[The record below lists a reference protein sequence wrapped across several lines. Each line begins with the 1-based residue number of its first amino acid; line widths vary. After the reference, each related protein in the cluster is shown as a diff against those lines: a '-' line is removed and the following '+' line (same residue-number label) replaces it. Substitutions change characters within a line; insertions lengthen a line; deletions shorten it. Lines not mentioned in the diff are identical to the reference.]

1 MKQTAPD
8 QTKTCAKSVLVVE
21 DDPEI
26 NAMVG
31 AYAELCG
38 FQYRPALS
46 GAGAMQQVKEGTPTI
61 VILDLMLPDADG
73 FEICRTMRKNASMQR
88 VPIIILTALG
98 GEKNRQKG
106 IACGATDYM
115 TKPFDPDH
123 LMKTIE
129 KHANANGQCK

>member
-1 MKQTAPD
+1 MQTTPE
-8 QTKTCAKSVLVVE
+8 QITNGAKSVLVVE

-38 FQYRPALS
+38 LRYRPALN
-46 GAGAMQQVKEGTPTI
+46 GACAMREVGEGTPTV

-73 FEICRTMRKNASMQR
+73 FEICKTMRKNAAMQQ

-129 KHANANGQCK
+129 KHANTNGHPK

>member
-1 MKQTAPD
+1 METTAD
-8 QTKTCAKSVLVVE
+8 QIACGSRSVLVIE

-26 NAMVG
+26 NAMLG

-38 FQYRPALS
+38 LQYRSALN
-46 GAGAMQQVKEGTPTI
+46 GARAMQQVREETPTV

-73 FEICRTMRKNASMQR
+73 FEICKRLRANANTRQ

-106 IACGATDYM
+106 LACGATEYM
-115 TKPFDPDH
+115 TKPFDPDQ
-123 LMKTIE
+123 LMQTIE
-129 KHANANGQCK
+129 RHANGRCK

>member
-1 MKQTAPD
+1 MTETAPD
-8 QTKTCAKSVLVVE
+8 QIHNRAKSVLVVE

-38 FQYRPALS
+38 FQYRPALN
-46 GAGAMQQVKEGTPTI
+46 GAGAMQQVREGTPTV

-73 FEICRTMRKNASMQR
+73 FEICKTMRKDRAMQQ

-106 IACGATDYM
+106 MACGATDYM
-115 TKPFDPDH
+115 TKPFDPDQ

-129 KHANANGQCK
+129 KHANVNGQAK

>member
-1 MKQTAPD
+1 MQSAPD
-8 QTKTCAKSVLVVE
+8 QIQTGAKSVLVVE

-38 FQYRPALS
+38 FRYRSALS
-46 GAGAMQQVKEGTPTI
+46 GAGAMQEVKDGTPSV

-73 FEICRTMRKNASMQR
+73 LEICKSMRRDRAMQR

-106 IACGATDYM
+106 LAAGATEYM

-129 KHANANGQCK
+129 KHANGHSK

>member
-1 MKQTAPD
+1 MPTTPEQISNG
-8 QTKTCAKSVLVVE
+8 AKSVLVVE

-38 FQYRPALS
+38 FRYRSALN
-46 GAGAMQQVKEGTPTI
+46 GAGAMQEVREGTPTV

-73 FEICRTMRKNASMQR
+73 FEICQNMRKNAAMQA

-115 TKPFDPDH
+115 TKPFDPDQ

-129 KHANANGQCK
+129 KHGNGHAK

>member
-1 MKQTAPD
+1 MVMESGPGQNSPNG
-8 QTKTCAKSVLVVE
+8 KTVLVVE

-38 FQYRPALS
+38 FEYRPALN
-46 GAGAMQQVKEGTPTI
+46 GARAMQQVDEGTPTV

-73 FEICRTMRKNASMQR
+73 FEICRTMRKNLAMQR

-98 GEKNRQKG
+98 GEKNRQ
-106 IACGATDYM
+106 
-115 TKPFDPDH
+115 
-123 LMKTIE
+123 
-129 KHANANGQCK
+129 

>member
-1 MKQTAPD
+1 MTETAPD
-8 QTKTCAKSVLVVE
+8 QISNGTKSVLVVE

-38 FQYRPALS
+38 FQYRPALN
-46 GAGAMQQVKEGTPTI
+46 GARAMQQVREGTPTV

-73 FEICRTMRKNASMQR
+73 FEICKTMRKDQSMQR

-106 IACGATDYM
+106 MACGATDYM
-115 TKPFDPDH
+115 TKPFDPDQ
-123 LMKTIE
+123 LMKAIE
-129 KHANANGQCK
+129 KHANGQAK

>member
-1 MKQTAPD
+1 MIETAPQQSAND
-8 QTKTCAKSVLVVE
+8 TKSVLVVE

-38 FQYRPALS
+38 FRYRPALN
-46 GAGAMQQVKEGTPTI
+46 GAGAMQQVSEGTPTV

-73 FEICRTMRKNASMQR
+73 FEICRTLRKNEAMQQ

-106 IACGATDYM
+106 LACGATEYM
-115 TKPFDPDH
+115 TKPFDPDQ
-123 LMKTIE
+123 LIKAIE
-129 KHANANGQCK
+129 KHANGQAR

>member
-1 MKQTAPD
+1 MQTAPD
-8 QTKTCAKSVLVVE
+8 QIQSGAKSVLVVE

-38 FQYRPALS
+38 FRYRSSLNV
-46 GAGAMQQVKEGTPTI
+46 AGAMQHVREGTPTV

-73 FEICRTMRKNASMQR
+73 FEICQNMRKNTAMQR

-98 GEKNRQKG
+98 GEKNRLKG
-106 IACGATDYM
+106 MACGATDYM
-115 TKPFDPDH
+115 TKPFDPDQ
-123 LMKTIE
+123 LMKAIE
-129 KHANANGQCK
+129 KHANANGHPK